1 MPLLF
6 SAAGQ
11 RLNYDLSNH
20 DTKVGDCIEEK
31 VTNKLTVPL
40 FILIYAIIRAT

>member
-1 MPLLF
+1 MLF
-6 SAAGQ
+6 SPGCQ
-11 RLNYDLSNH
+11 RLNKDLSNH